1 MTGHRPDLPA
11 HEAPMEAATTGRD
24 GAASD
29 DQAADSPTAGGPTAD
44 SPAAGD
50 PTASDPAADSPT
62 AGDPT
67 ADSPAAGDPTASDPA
82 ASGPA
87 AGEARGGVCGEGLD
101 ARIVVER
108 GSFRLDVALAAA
120 PGDVVALLGPNGAGK
135 TTALRA
141 LAGLVP
147 LSGGHLRLDG
157 VTLDRTPPESRPVGV
172 VFQDYLLFPHLTAL
186 DNVAFGP
193 RCRGA
198 SRARS
203 RETAAAWLER
213 MGLADHAGVKP
224 RRLSGG
230 QAQRVALA
238 RALAV
243 RPRLLLLD
251 EPLAALDARTRL
263 EVRAAL
269 RRHLAEFEAVA
280 VLVTHDPLD
289 AMVLADRLVVVEH
302 GRVVQEGA
310 PRDIARRPRTDYI
323 AQLVGL
329 NLYRGTAD
337 GHTVR
342 LDAGPAITTTE
353 DLSGPVF
360 VAFPP
365 SAVTLYRDRPSG
377 SSARNLWRCEVA
389 GFETHGD
396 QIRAELTGELPLA
409 ADLTTVAAAELGLT
423 PGAPVW
429 ATVKAVQTHAYPA

>member
-1 MTGHRPDLPA
+1 MTTHPA
-11 HEAPMEAATTGRD
+11 P
-24 GAASD
+24 
-29 DQAADSPTAGGPTAD
+29 Q
-44 SPAAGD
+44 
-50 PTASDPAADSPT
+50 
-62 AGDPT
+62 
-67 ADSPAAGDPTASDPA
+67 
-82 ASGPA
+82 
-87 AGEARGGVCGEGLD
+87 GLD
-101 ARIVVER
+101 AHLVVER
-108 GSFRLDVALAAA
+108 GSFRLDITLTAA

-141 LAGLVP
+141 LAGLAP
-147 LSGGHLRLDG
+147 LTDGRLRLDG
-157 VTLDRTPPESRPVGV
+157 RDLARTPPESRPVGV

-198 SRARS
+198 GRSEART
-203 RETAAAWLER
+203 RAAAWLER
-213 MGLADHAGVKP
+213 MGLAAHMGAKP

-238 RALAV
+238 RALATD
-243 RPRLLLLD
+243 PRLLLLD

-263 EVRAAL
+263 EVRAQL
-269 RRHLAEFEAVA
+269 RRHLADFEAVA

-310 PRDIARRPRTDYI
+310 PADIARHPRTEYI

-329 NLYRGTAD
+329 NLYRGRAD

-342 LDAGPAITTTE
+342 LDAGPEVSTTE
-353 DLSGPVF
+353 NLSGPAF

-365 SAVTLYRDRPSG
+365 GAVTLYRDRPTG

-389 GFETHGD
+389 GLESHGD
-396 QIRAELTGELPLA
+396 QIRVELTGELPLA
-409 ADLTTVAAAELGLT
+409 ADLTAVAVAELGLHT
-423 PGAPVW
+423 GAPVW
-429 ATVKAVQTHAYPA
+429 AAVKATQTHAYPA

>member
-1 MTGHRPDLPA
+1 MTAHPA
-11 HEAPMEAATTGRD
+11 P
-24 GAASD
+24 
-29 DQAADSPTAGGPTAD
+29 Q
-44 SPAAGD
+44 
-50 PTASDPAADSPT
+50 
-62 AGDPT
+62 
-67 ADSPAAGDPTASDPA
+67 
-82 ASGPA
+82 
-87 AGEARGGVCGEGLD
+87 GLD
-101 ARIVVER
+101 AHLVVER
-108 GSFRLDVALAAA
+108 GSFRLDVALTAA

-141 LAGLVP
+141 LAGLSP
-147 LSGGHLRLDG
+147 LTGGHLRLDG
-157 VTLDRTPPESRPVGV
+157 TDLAHTPPESRPVGV

-198 SRARS
+198 GRSEAR
-203 RETAAAWLER
+203 RQAAAWLER
-213 MGLADHAGVKP
+213 MGLAQHLGAKP
-224 RRLSGG
+224 KRLSGG

-238 RALAV
+238 RALATD
-243 RPRLLLLD
+243 PRLLLLD

-263 EVRAAL
+263 EVRAQL
-269 RRHLAEFEAVA
+269 RRHLSDFEAVA

-310 PRDIARRPRTDYI
+310 PADVARHPRTEYI

-329 NLYRGTAD
+329 NLYRGRAD

-342 LDAGPAITTTE
+342 LDAGPEVSTTE
-353 DLSGPVF
+353 DLSGPAF

-365 SAVTLYRDRPSG
+365 GAVTLYRDRPTG

-389 GFETHGD
+389 GLESHGD
-396 QIRAELTGELPLA
+396 QIRVELTGELPLA
-409 ADLTTVAAAELGLT
+409 ADLTAVAVAELGLH

-429 ATVKAVQTHAYPA
+429 AAVKATQTHAYPA